1 MFCGTGSFKRIDEE
15 PRAPGSAPGSPKGSK
30 KKANKNPYSTRG
42 LDKFSTVLAELEAR
56 REKIMAKV
64 GRDGVSMVRFMYS
77 NSQDWVPIIVKLR
90 EDAKQEKTKRDDAKK
105 LKPLPLPPSQP
116 TSEVGEESSAPLVR
130 SRDGKEVVKEAEP
143 ATERKVKKCFTWGA
157 KEGEVG
163 FWRWRP
169 SYYWPLVIVLILVC
183 LVMFGRVFAICCT
196 SIWWYLVPTMRR
208 GSGNVRRSMKKKDY
222 GRRLSD
228 KRLGTSFGVAPSSQA
243 KNVGGAQEMSS
254 PRAYR
259 NGKRG

>member
-1 MFCGTGSFKRIDEE
+1 MFCGTGSFKRIDEK
-15 PRAPGSAPGSPKGSK
+15 PSSAPGSPKGSK

-42 LDKFSTVLAELEAR
+42 LDKFSTVLAELEAK

-64 GRDGVSMVRFMYS
+64 GTDGVAMVRFMYS
-77 NSQDWVPIIVKLR
+77 NSQDWIPIIVKLR
-90 EDAKQEKTKRDDAKK
+90 EDAKEEKTKLDDAKK
-105 LKPLPLPPSQP
+105 PKPLPLPPSQP
-116 TSEVGEESSAPLVR
+116 TSEVVKEGPASPVG

-143 ATERKVKKCFTWGA
+143 ATERKVTKKCFTWGV

-169 SYYWPLVIVLILVC
+169 SYYWPLVMVLILAC

-196 SIWWYLVPTMRR
+196 SIWWYLVPTMKR
-208 GSGNVRRSMKKKDY
+208 GSGKVRRSMKKDY

-228 KRLGTSFGVAPSSQA
+228 KRLGGNLGVAPSSQA
-243 KNVGGAQEMSS
+243 KNVGGVQEIAS
-254 PRAYR
+254 PRAHR
-259 NGKRG
+259 NGKK